1 KKEKKNTIGLDTT
14 VVADVRTSQA
24 IYLDIINHR
33 LLEHSPPKALKKNEE
48 KTRQKHKYKSRR

>member
-1 KKEKKNTIGLDTT
+1 MFKFRLLEERKKNTIGLDTT

-33 LLEHSPPKALKKNEE
+33 LLEHSPPKALKKNKE
-48 KTRQKHKYKSRR
+48 KR